1 MKAEGKKDGT
11 KEVDGPSARV
21 TIVQPEG
28 WEKPRGYSN
37 GVAVDGPVRWL
48 EIAGQVAWDPDQS
61 LVGGGDF
68 VAQFRQALANVIA
81 VVEAAGG
88 AAAHLVSLTI
98 YIKDKRAYLAEV
110 EALGRVYRELMGK
123 HFPSMALLEV
133 ADLLETGALV
143 EIQGRAAIPLGART

>member
-1 MKAEGKKDGT
+1 MKADGKKDVAGT
-11 KEVDGPSARV
+11 SPQVR
-21 TIVQPEG
+21 IVQPEG

-81 VVEAAGG
+81 VVDAAGG
-88 AAAHLVSLTI
+88 AAEHLVSLTI
-98 YIKDKRAYLAEV
+98 YVKDKRAYLAEV

-123 HFPSMALLEV
+123 HFPSMALVEV

-143 EIQGRAAIPLGART
+143 EIQGRAAIPLGAAR

>member
-1 MKAEGKKDGT
+1 MKADGKKDVAGT
-11 KEVDGPSARV
+11 SPHVR
-21 TIVQPEG
+21 IVQPEG

-37 GVAVDGPVRWL
+37 GIAVDGQVRWL

-61 LVGGGDF
+61 MVGGGDF
-68 VAQFRQALANVIA
+68 VAQFRQALANVIT
-81 VVEAAGG
+81 VVDAAGG

-98 YIKDKRAYLAEV
+98 YVKDKRAYLAEV

-123 HFPSMALLEV
+123 HFPSMALVEV

-143 EIQGRAAIPLGART
+143 EIQGRAAIPLAAKS